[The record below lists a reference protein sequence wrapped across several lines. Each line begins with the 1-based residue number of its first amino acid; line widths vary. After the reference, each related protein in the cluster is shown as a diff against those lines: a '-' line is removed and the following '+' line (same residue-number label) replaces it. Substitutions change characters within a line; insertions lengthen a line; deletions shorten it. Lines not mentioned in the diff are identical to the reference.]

1 MKNQIQLFMLS
12 LMRNLNMENDL
23 TANELLKLISRQ
35 WATTKQIMRIGNI
48 GEGKALR
55 IKNRIKKE
63 IDEPETLPRDKVPM
77 VEVVKFFNINIEYL
91 KKVAIGEDE
100 NGK

>member
-1 MKNQIQLFMLS
+1 
-12 LMRNLNMENDL
+12 MENDL
-23 TANELLKLISRQ
+23 TANELLHLISRQ

-55 IKNRIKKE
+55 IKNRIKNE

-77 VEVVKFFNINIEYL
+77 EEVVKFFNINIDYL
-91 KKVAIGEDE
+91 KKVAIGEE
-100 NGK
+100 KNGK